1 MNVVIDKLSEVSCN
15 QQKIKSFY
23 NFGRKVGRFKWGDAK
38 SLQAYLDK
46 IEREVFREDLSE
58 DARKLKFV
66 QISSDFLMAFFTVHQ
81 LEKKLGDAFSVLEKE
96 RDKLLIEVDSEFEK
110 AIHLSIFIMTKE
122 GAKRQIVKIFE
133 TLV

>member
-1 MNVVIDKLSEVSCN
+1 M
-15 QQKIKSFY
+15 
-23 NFGRKVGRFKWGDAK
+23 
-38 SLQAYLDK
+38 
-46 IEREVFREDLSE
+46 SE

-110 AIHLSIFIMTKE
+110 ARHLSIFIMTKE

>member
-23 NFGRKVGRFKWGDAK
+23 NFGRKVGRFKRDDAK
-38 SLQAYLDK
+38 SLQAYSDK
-46 IEREVFREDLSE
+46 IEGEVFREDLSE
-58 DARKLKFV
+58 DARKLKFA
-66 QISSDFLMAFFTVHQ
+66 QISSDFLMVFFAAHQ

-96 RDKLLIEVDSEFEK
+96 RDQLLTEVDSEFEK
-110 AIHLSIFIMTKE
+110 ARHLSIFIMTKE
-122 GAKRQIVKIFE
+122 GAERQIVKICE

>member
-23 NFGRKVGRFKWGDAK
+23 NSGRKVGRFKRDDAK
-38 SLQAYLDK
+38 SLQAYSDK
-46 IEREVFREDLSE
+46 IEGEVFGEDLSE
-58 DARKLKFV
+58 EARKLKFA
-66 QISSDFLMAFFTVHQ
+66 QISSGFLMVFFAAHQ

-96 RDKLLIEVDSEFEK
+96 RDKLLTEVDSEFEK
-110 AIHLSIFIMTKE
+110 ARHLSIFIMTKE
-122 GAKRQIVKIFE
+122 GAERQIVKIFE

>member
-23 NFGRKVGRFKWGDAK
+23 NSGRKVGRFKRDDAK
-38 SLQAYLDK
+38 SLQAYSDK
-46 IEREVFREDLSE
+46 IEGEVFGEDLSE
-58 DARKLKFV
+58 DARKLKFA
-66 QISSDFLMAFFTVHQ
+66 QISSGFLMVFFAAHQ

-96 RDKLLIEVDSEFEK
+96 RDKLLTEVDSEFEK
-110 AIHLSIFIMTKE
+110 ARHLSIFIMTKE
-122 GAKRQIVKIFE
+122 GAERQIVKICE

>member
-23 NFGRKVGRFKWGDAK
+23 NSGRKVGRFKRDDAK
-38 SLQAYLDK
+38 SLQAYSDK
-46 IEREVFREDLSE
+46 IEGEVFGEDLSE
-58 DARKLKFV
+58 EARKLKFA
-66 QISSDFLMAFFTVHQ
+66 QISSGFLMVFFAAHQ

-96 RDKLLIEVDSEFEK
+96 RDKLLTEVDSEFEK
-110 AIHLSIFIMTKE
+110 ARHLSIFIMTKE
-122 GAKRQIVKIFE
+122 GAERQIVKICE